1 VSVDAWSAS
10 GTRIGTDGVFAYTWD
25 LVGDDGAAARIAD
38 LGVHTVALQ
47 AAYHSVRAFTP
58 FHPRHR
64 VVHAQH
70 AAAYFRL
77 RPERWTGRLRPPAPS
92 WGVPDDD
99 PFGTA
104 AAALTAAGLRVE
116 AWIVLTHSSA
126 LASANPDLAVRNAY
140 GEAYAYALC
149 PAHAEVREYAL
160 GLIRDVSE
168 QYPDVAALALEAC
181 GWLGFDHG
189 SHHEK
194 TAGADLSPVGRS
206 LLSVCLCAACA
217 AALDARGLDVEK
229 LADDIRAAVDAEVQR
244 GVSPGESLDEAVGP
258 DRAQVLYDHRADV
271 IGDLVKNAAG
281 LACGRELVLMATD
294 EPSVTGPDVGIDF
307 TRFDGPVDAYM
318 LKCWGDPDAA
328 EARLAA
334 AAERTQ
340 VPLIANVS
348 VLEDPIR
355 PLGHPH
361 RIYHAGLASPA
372 RLAAIRA
379 AVSKER

>member
-1 VSVDAWSAS
+1 VSVDACSAS

-25 LVGDDGAAARIAD
+25 LVGDDSAAARIAD
-38 LGVHTVALQ
+38 LGVETASVQ

-77 RPERWTGRLRPPAPS
+77 RPERWTGRLRPLAPS

-140 GEAYAYALC
+140 GGTYAYALC
-149 PAHAEVREYAL
+149 PAHADVREYAL
-160 GLIRDVSE
+160 GLVREVSE
-168 QYPDVAALALEAC
+168 QYPEVAALALEAC

-194 TAGADLSPVGRS
+194 TSGADLSAVARS
-206 LLSVCLCAACA
+206 LLSVCLCPACE
-217 AALDARGLDVEK
+217 AALGLDAEQ
-229 LADDIRAAVDAEVQR
+229 LAADIRAAVDAEVQH
-244 GVSPGESLDEAVGP
+244 GISPGESLDAAIGA
-258 DRAQVLYDHRADV
+258 DRAQALYDHRAEV

-281 LACGRELVLMATD
+281 LAGGRELVLMATD
-294 EPSVTGPDVGIDF
+294 DPSATGPDVGIDF
-307 TRFDGPVDAYM
+307 TTFDAPVDAYM

-328 EARLAA
+328 RARLAA
-334 AAERTQ
+334 AAERTR

-379 AVSKER
+379 AVTKER